1 MTNIVVDADASVKP
15 HAGLS
20 KFDQFIICKF
30 VPSAKKAGKIEK
42 LPCDKYGYSVN
53 DQNGNAISAHDPVHW
68 MSYDEAQRLSKAFGK
83 GYGVGFVITENDPFY
98 CLDIDGA
105 LQPDNT
111 WSPLA
116 TELCQTFPDALIE
129 LSHSRKGLHIWFKAQ
144 KFEHGSK
151 NIPLNIELYSHK
163 RFIALGQVLQGSP
176 DAKDYSDEVNRIIAK
191 YFPKTE
197 ETVAAEWTTTHCEGS
212 NPIQDDEKLI
222 AKAHEIY
229 GKAEKAFTGD
239 STFGRLWSGDLT
251 DYDGDASSA
260 DAAMAQYLSFMT
272 GNNCERIERLMR
284 KSALV
289 RDKWDNHK
297 SYMQRTI
304 LKAVARQSKWYSVGA
319 TCQMALPVPDV
330 QPFESLRVA
339 KGTCPHNDHVL
350 DADIL
355 RTTVF
360 NNRLVDF
367 GGAAYW
373 WNGQKWEFAEE
384 SLMRRYTGESMVCA
398 LGQDGPKVTQSRI
411 NGTLAVMR
419 DRLDRMGTINPV
431 SRLVFFRN
439 GALDVDT
446 GELMPHN
453 PENRN
458 SNVLSCDYNPSAN
471 CKVWQA
477 WLAEIFESD
486 LQRVEL
492 LQEII
497 GWTLITDN
505 LGIQK
510 APIFIGAQRAGKG
523 TILNVVST
531 LLNDAAGAF
540 QLPNL
545 DNDKVLAG
553 MTQRNVVIDFD
564 TASPDKKNS
573 RQIVGL
579 FKAITANEPVSV
591 KLLYTQVPFQGALNC
606 KLLLASNSVPTLWD
620 DSTATA
626 NRWLPLVFDRS
637 FLGSE
642 DVTLSKRLVEELPGI
657 AQWAL
662 EGLRRLMSN
671 GRFTMPESSLY
682 EMDYMVESG
691 SPVTRF
697 MDEECVFD
705 KAARVSDNALWGRYQ
720 QWCIANQME
729 QMKRK
734 NFLSAFKD
742 ASVAQGVR
750 SAKSVRIG
758 DSDYRGFYGVDV
770 KPVVFEHNITPI
782 AAAR

>member
-1 MTNIVVDADASVKP
+1 MTDMIAVSDAPVN

-20 KFDQFIICKF
+20 KFDQFIICKIAPGDKPGRTEKMPCN
-30 VPSAKKAGKIEK
+30 VAGKVVSLHVAEHMSIEQARATAA
-42 LPCDKYGYSVN
+42 LLGENYRP
-53 DQNGNAISAHDPVHW
+53 A
-68 MSYDEAQRLSKAFGK
+68 
-83 GYGVGFVITENDPFY
+83 VILTGDGRF
-98 CLDIDGA
+98 CIDIDGC
-105 LQPDNT
+105 LIDGQ
-111 WSPLA
+111 WSALA
-116 TELCQTFPDALIE
+116 TELCRTFAGCYVE
-129 LSHSRKGLHIWFKAQ
+129 VSNSGKGLHIFGYSPSIP
-144 KFEHGSK
+144 EHGCK
-151 NIPLNIELYSHK
+151 NADLHIECYTDN
-163 RFIALGQVLQGSP
+163 RFICLGSMGQGDMLYDASGALNATVARYFPATEQVTGAEWRDTHAEGSSPIADDDRLIEKALNSKQGASAVFGGKATFRDLWERNTEVLSDAYP
-176 DAKDYSDEVNRIIAK
+176 DA
-191 YFPKTE
+191 
-197 ETVAAEWTTTHCEGS
+197 
-212 NPIQDDEKLI
+212 
-222 AKAHEIY
+222 
-229 GKAEKAFTGD
+229 
-239 STFGRLWSGDLT
+239 GR
-251 DYDGDASSA
+251 YDASSA
-260 DAAMAQYLSFMT
+260 DYALASHLAFWT
-272 GNNCERIERLMR
+272 AGNHSRIQRLMER
-284 KSALV
+284 SGLV
-289 RDKWDNHK
+289 RDKWTQHK
-297 SYMQRTI
+297 TYLQRTI
-304 LKAVARQSKWYSVGA
+304 TRAVARQTKWYSVGA
-319 TCQMALPVPDV
+319 TCQTALPVPDV
-330 QPFESLRVA
+330 QPFEALQVA

-373 WNGQKWEFAEE
+373 WNGQKWEFAED
-384 SLMRRYTGESMVCA
+384 SLMRRYVGESMVRA
-398 LGQDGPKVTQSRI
+398 LGQDGPKATQSRI

-446 GELMPHN
+446 GELMPHS

-458 SNVLSCDYNPSAN
+458 SNVLSCDYAPAAS
-471 CKVWQA
+471 CKVWRA

-510 APIFIGAQRAGKG
+510 APIFIGALRAGKG
-523 TILNVVST
+523 TILKVVSK

-553 MTQRNVVIDFD
+553 MTQRNVVIDYD
-564 TASPDKKNS
+564 CVSPDKKNA

-606 KLLLASNSVPTLWD
+606 KLLLASNSVPTMWD

-637 FLGSE
+637 FLNRE
-642 DVTLSKRLVEELPGI
+642 DLTLSKRLVEELPGI
-657 AQWAL
+657 ALWAL

-671 GRFTMPESSLY
+671 GRFTMPESSRY

-697 MDEECVFD
+697 MDEECVFEQT
-705 KAARVSDNALWGRYQ
+705 ARVADNALWGRYQ

-734 NFLSAFKD
+734 NFLQAFKD
-742 ASVAQGVR
+742 ASVAKGVR

-758 DSDYRGFYGVDV
+758 DNDYRGFYGVDV

-782 AAAR
+782 AAVR

>member
-1 MTNIVVDADASVKP
+1 MTDMIAVSDAPVNDHP
-15 HAGLS
+15 GLS
-20 KFDQFIICKF
+20 KFNQFIICKIEPRGERTEKKPCNRHG
-30 VPSAKKAGKIEK
+30 VVTSIHTADRMSHDDAKRLASKLGSNYRAGVI
-42 LPCDKYGYSVN
+42 L
-53 DQNGNAISAHDPVHW
+53 NGDGRFCV
-68 MSYDEAQRLSKAFGK
+68 
-83 GYGVGFVITENDPFY
+83 
-98 CLDIDGA
+98 DIDGA
-105 LQPDNT
+105 LQDDNT

-116 TELCQTFPDALIE
+116 LELCAAFAGCFIE
-129 LSHSRKGLHIWFKAQ
+129 VSNSGRGLHIFGYSPTIP
-144 KFEHGSK
+144 EHACK
-151 NIPLNIELYSHK
+151 NVPLHIELYTSD
-163 RFIALGQVLQGSP
+163 RFICLGSMGQGDMMFNASVP
-176 DAKDYSDEVNRIIAK
+176 LNAVVSR
-191 YFPKTE
+191 YFAAQEKT
-197 ETVAAEWTTTHCEGS
+197 TSAEWTTTHCEGS
-212 NPIQDDEKLI
+212 NPIEDDAKLI
-222 AKAHEIY
+222 EKAHEIY

-239 STFGRLWSGDLT
+239 SVFARLWRGDT
-251 DYDGDASSA
+251 SDYDNNASSA
-260 DAAMAQYLSFMT
+260 DGALAQYLSFMA

-289 RDKWDNHK
+289 RDKWKRDD
-297 SYMQRTI
+297 YMKRTI
-304 LKAVARQSKWYSVGA
+304 LGAVSRQSTWYSVGA
-319 TCQMALPVPDV
+319 TCQTALPVPDV
-330 QPFESLRVA
+330 QPFDSLQVA

-384 SLMRRYTGESMVCA
+384 SLMRRYVGESMVRA

-458 SNVLSCDYNPSAN
+458 SNVLSCDYSPSAS

-486 LQRVEL
+486 LQRVQL

-523 TILNVVST
+523 TILHVVST

-553 MTQRNVVIDFD
+553 MTQRNVIIDFD
-564 TASPDKKNS
+564 CASPDKKNS

-626 NRWLPLVFDRS
+626 NRWMPLVFDRS

-671 GRFTMPESSLY
+671 GRFTMPESSRY

-697 MDEECVFD
+697 MEEECVFD
-705 KAARVSDNALWGRYQ
+705 KAARVADNALWGRYQ

-742 ASVAQGVR
+742 ASVSQGVR

-758 DSDYRGFYGVDV
+758 EGDYRGFYGVDV

-782 AAAR
+782 AAVR

>member
-1 MTNIVVDADASVKP
+1 MTTMLVESDDRVN

-20 KFDQFIICKF
+20 HFDQFIVCKF
-30 VPSAKKAGKIEK
+30 VTSDKPGKTEK
-42 LPCDKYGYSVN
+42 FPCDRYGIVTSLHKA
-53 DQNGNAISAHDPVHW
+53 D
-68 MSYDEAQRLSKAFGK
+68 RLSYAEANQISRSMGSNFGI
-83 GYGVGFVITENDPFY
+83 GFVITESDPFY

-105 LQPDNT
+105 LVDNNWT
-111 WSPLA
+111 PLA
-116 TELCQTFPDALIE
+116 TELMQSFPEALIE
-129 LSHSRKGLHIWFKAQ
+129 LSNSGKGLHIWFKGQ
-144 KFEHGSK
+144 KFEHSCK
-151 NIPLNIELYSHK
+151 NIPLNIELYSRD
-163 RFIALGQVLQGSP
+163 RFIALGRVLQGSADIDLSRYLNP
-176 DAKDYSDEVNRIIAK
+176 IISR
-191 YFPKTE
+191 YFPVKE
-197 ETVAAEWTTTHCEGS
+197 AVNGVEWRDTHAEGS
-212 NPIQDDEKLI
+212 NPIADDDKLI
-222 AKAHEIY
+222 
-229 GKAEKAFTGD
+229 
-239 STFGRLWSGDLT
+239 
-251 DYDGDASSA
+251 
-260 DAAMAQYLSFMT
+260 DAALRSSGGAGAVFGGKLSFRDLWEGNIDEDADRSSVDQSLANHLAFWT
-272 GNNCERIERLMR
+272 GGNHTRIQRLMER
-284 KSALV
+284 SGLV
-289 RDKWDNHK
+289 RDKWTSHR
-297 SYMQRTI
+297 SYLQRTI
-304 LKAVARQSKWYSVGA
+304 TGAVAQCGNFYTGKPDVKL
-319 TCQMALPVPDV
+319 QMALPVPDV
-330 QPFESLRVA
+330 QPFEALQVA

-355 RTTVF
+355 RTSVF
-360 NNRLVDF
+360 HNRLVDF
-367 GGAAYW
+367 SGAAYW
-373 WNGQKWEFAEE
+373 WNGQKWEFAED
-384 SLMRRYTGESMVCA
+384 SLMRRYVGESMVRA
-398 LGQDGPKVTQSRI
+398 MGQDGPKVTQSRI

-419 DRLDRMGTINPV
+419 DRLDRMGAINPV

-446 GELMPHN
+446 GELMPHS
-453 PENRN
+453 PDNRN
-458 SNVLSCDYNPSAN
+458 SNVLSCDYSPSAS

-477 WLAEIFESD
+477 WLAEIFASD
-486 LQRVEL
+486 LERVQL

-497 GWTLITDN
+497 GWSLITDN

-523 TILNVVST
+523 TILHVVST

-553 MTQRNVVIDFD
+553 MTQRNVVIDYD

-606 KLLLASNSVPTLWD
+606 KLLLASNSVPTMWD

-637 FLGSE
+637 FLGAE
-642 DVTLSKRLVEELPGI
+642 DTTLSKRLVEELPGI

-697 MDEECVFD
+697 MEEECVFEQT
-705 KAARVSDNALWGRYQ
+705 ARVADNALWSRYQ
-720 QWCIANQME
+720 QWCIANGME

-734 NFLSAFKD
+734 NFLQAFKD
-742 ASVAQGVR
+742 ASVSQGVR

-758 DSDYRGFYGVDV
+758 EGIYRGFHGVNV
-770 KPVVFEHNITPI
+770 KPVVFEQNVTPL
-782 AAAR
+782 AAIR

>member
-1 MTNIVVDADASVKP
+1 MTDILVNADGRVKP

-30 VPSAKKAGKIEK
+30 APGDKPGKTEK

-144 KFEHGSK
+144 KFEHGCK

-163 RFIALGQVLQGSP
+163 RFIALGQVLQGSA
-176 DAKDYSDEVNRIIAK
+176 DVNMTAELNNIISRH
-191 YFPKTE
+191 FPVKE
-197 ETVAAEWTTTHCEGS
+197 AVNDTVWRDTHAESS
-212 NPIQDDEKLI
+212 NPIADDDRLI
-222 AKAHEIY
+222 EAALRSSGSVASIFG
-229 GKAEKAFTGD
+229 GK
-239 STFGRLWSGDLT
+239 
-251 DYDGDASSA
+251 
-260 DAAMAQYLSFMT
+260 LSFRELWEGDVPEDSDRSSLDQSLANRLAWWT
-272 GNNCERIERLMR
+272 GGNHARIQRLMKR
-284 KSALV
+284 SGLV
-289 RDKWDNHK
+289 RDKWTSHR
-297 SYMQRTI
+297 SYLRRTI
-304 LKAVARQSKWYSVGA
+304 TNAVAQCESYYTGKPDA
-319 TCQMALPVPDV
+319 NLPMALPVPDV
-330 QPFESLRVA
+330 QPFDSLQVA
-339 KGTCPHNDHVL
+339 KGVCIENDHVL

-360 NNRLVDF
+360 DNRLVDF

-373 WNGQKWEFAEE
+373 WNGQKWELAEE
-384 SLMRRYTGESMVCA
+384 SLMRRYVGESMVRA
-398 LGQDGPKVTQSRI
+398 IGQEHHKIAKATQSRI

-419 DRLDRMGTINPV
+419 DRLDRMGAINPV

-458 SNVLSCDYNPSAN
+458 SNVLSCDYSPAAT
-471 CKVWQA
+471 CKAWQS
-477 WLAEIFESD
+477 WLADIFASD
-486 LQRVEL
+486 LERVQL

-497 GWTLITDN
+497 GWSLITDN

-553 MTQRNVVIDFD
+553 MTQRNVVIDYD

-606 KLLLASNSVPTLWD
+606 KLLLASNTVPTMWD

-637 FLGSE
+637 FLGAE
-642 DVTLSKRLVEELPGI
+642 DTTLSKRLVEELPGI
-657 AQWAL
+657 ALWAL

-671 GRFTMPESSLY
+671 GRFTMPESSRY

-697 MDEECVFD
+697 MDEECVFEQTE
-705 KAARVSDNALWGRYQ
+705 RVADNTLWSRYQ
-720 QWCIANQME
+720 QWCIANGME

-734 NFLSAFKD
+734 NFLQAFKGSD
-742 ASVAQGVR
+742 AQWNENSR
-750 SAKSVRIG
+750 
-758 DSDYRGFYGVDV
+758 
-770 KPVVFEHNITPI
+770 
-782 AAAR
+782 

>member
-1 MTNIVVDADASVKP
+1 MTDMIAVSDAPVN

-20 KFDQFIICKF
+20 KFDQFIVCKF
-30 VPSAKKAGKIEK
+30 APGDKPGKTVK
-42 LPCDKYGYSVN
+42 FPCNRYGIVTSP
-53 DQNGNAISAHDPVHW
+53 H
-68 MSYDEAQRLSKAFGK
+68 EADRLSYTEAKRLARDK
-83 GYGVGFVITENDPFY
+83 GDNYGVGFVITEDDPFY

-129 LSHSRKGLHIWFKAQ
+129 LSNSRKGLHIWFKAQ
-144 KFEHGSK
+144 KFEHGNK
-151 NIPLNIELYSHK
+151 NVPLNIELYSRD
-163 RFIALGQVLQGSP
+163 RFIALGQVLQGSA
-176 DAKDYSDEVNRIIAK
+176 DVEHSEAVNRIIAK
-191 YFPKTE
+191 YFPVKE
-197 ETVAAEWTTTHCEGS
+197 AVNSAEWRDTHAEGS
-212 NPIQDDEKLI
+212 SPIADDDRLI
-222 AKAHEIY
+222 EAALRSSGGAGAIFGSKA
-229 GKAEKAFTGD
+229 
-239 STFGRLWSGDLT
+239 TFRDLWERNVEVLSDEYP
-251 DYDGDASSA
+251 DADREYNASSA
-260 DAAMAQYLSFMT
+260 DYALASHLAFWT
-272 GNNCERIERLMR
+272 GGNHSRVQRLMER
-284 KSALV
+284 SGLV
-289 RDKWDNHK
+289 RDKWTQHK
-297 SYMQRTI
+297 TYMQRTI
-304 LKAVARQSKWYSVGA
+304 TRAVSRCGNFYTGKPEPKLQ
-319 TCQMALPVPDV
+319 TALPVPDV
-330 QPFESLRVA
+330 QPFDSLQVA

-384 SLMRRYTGESMVCA
+384 SLMRRYVGESMVRA

-458 SNVLSCDYNPSAN
+458 SNVLNCDYSPSAS

-523 TILNVVST
+523 TILHVVST

-553 MTQRNVVIDFD
+553 MTQRNVVIDYD
-564 TASPDKKNS
+564 TASPDKKNA

-591 KLLYTQVPFQGALNC
+591 KLLYTQVPIQGALNC

-626 NRWLPLVFDRS
+626 NRWMPLVFDRS
-637 FLGSE
+637 FLGAE
-642 DVTLSKRLVEELPGI
+642 DTTLSKRLVEELPGI

-742 ASVAQGVR
+742 ASVAKGVR

-758 DSDYRGFYGVDV
+758 DNDYRGFYGVDV
-770 KPVVFEHNITPI
+770 KQVVFEHNITPI
-782 AAAR
+782 AAVR

>member
-1 MTNIVVDADASVKP
+1 MTDMIAVSDAPVN

-30 VPSAKKAGKIEK
+30 APGDKPGKTKK
-42 LPCDKYGYSVN
+42 LPCDRQGEVTSLH
-53 DQNGNAISAHDPVHW
+53 NAD
-68 MSYDEAQRLSKAFGK
+68 RLSYTEAKRLARDK
-83 GYGVGFVITENDPFY
+83 GDNYGVGFVITEDDPFY

-105 LQPDNT
+105 LVNNQWT
-111 WSPLA
+111 PLA
-116 TELCQTFPDALIE
+116 AELMQSFPDALIE
-129 LSHSRKGLHIWFKAQ
+129 LSNSRKGVHIWFKAQ
-144 KFEHGSK
+144 KFEHSCK
-151 NIPLNIELYSHK
+151 NIPLNVELYSRD
-163 RFIALGQVLQGSP
+163 RFIALGQVLQGSA
-176 DAKDYSDEVNRIIAK
+176 DVEHSEAVNRIIAK
-191 YFPKTE
+191 YFPVKE
-197 ETVAAEWTTTHCEGS
+197 AVNGAEWTTTHCEGS

-239 STFGRLWSGDLT
+239 SAFARLWRGDT
-251 DYDGDASSA
+251 SDYDNDASSA
-260 DAAMAQYLSFMT
+260 DAGLAQYLSFMA

-289 RDKWDNHK
+289 RDKWKRDD
-297 SYMQRTI
+297 YMKRTI
-304 LKAVARQSKWYSVGA
+304 LGAVSRQSTWYSVGA
-319 TCQMALPVPDV
+319 TCQTALPVPDV
-330 QPFESLRVA
+330 QPFDSLQVA

-350 DADIL
+350 DADVL

-384 SLMRRYTGESMVCA
+384 SLMRRYVGESMVRA

-523 TILNVVST
+523 TILKVVSK

-553 MTQRNVVIDFD
+553 MTQRNVVIDYD
-564 TASPDKKNS
+564 CASPDKKNA

-606 KLLLASNSVPTLWD
+606 KLLLASNSVPTMWD

-637 FLGSE
+637 FLNHE
-642 DVTLSKRLVEELPGI
+642 DLTLSKRLAEELPGI
-657 AQWAL
+657 AVWAL

-671 GRFTMPESSLY
+671 GRFTMPESSRA

-697 MDEECVFD
+697 IDEECVFEQT
-705 KAARVSDNALWGRYQ
+705 ARVADNALWGRYQ

-742 ASVAQGVR
+742 ASVAKGVR

-758 DSDYRGFYGVDV
+758 DNDYRGFYGVDV

-782 AAAR
+782 AAVR

>member
-1 MTNIVVDADASVKP
+1 MTNMIAASDAPVN
-15 HAGLS
+15 HEGLS
-20 KFDQFIICKF
+20 HFDQFIVCKF
-30 VPSAKKAGKIEK
+30 VTSDKPGKTDK
-42 LPCDKYGYSVN
+42 FPCDRYGIVTSLHKA
-53 DQNGNAISAHDPVHW
+53 D
-68 MSYDEAQRLSKAFGK
+68 RLSYADATSISREMGPSF
-83 GYGVGFVITENDPFY
+83 GVGFVITENDPFY

-105 LQPDNT
+105 LQPDNSWT
-111 WSPLA
+111 PLA
-116 TELCQTFPDALIE
+116 IELMKAFPNALIE
-129 LSHSRKGLHIWFKAQ
+129 LSNSGKGLHIWFKA
-144 KFEHGSK
+144 KHFEHSCK
-151 NIPLNIELYSHK
+151 NIPLNIELYSRD
-163 RFIALGQVLQGSP
+163 RFIALGSVLQGSADIDLSSYLNP
-176 DAKDYSDEVNRIIAK
+176 IISR
-191 YFPKTE
+191 YFPVKEAVNGVEWRDTH
-197 ETVAAEWTTTHCEGS
+197 AEGA
-212 NPIQDDEKLI
+212 NPIADDDKLI
-222 AKAHEIY
+222 EAALRASGGAGAVFG
-229 GKAEKAFTGD
+229 GKLSFRD
-239 STFGRLWSGDLT
+239 LWEGNIDEDADRSSV
-251 DYDGDASSA
+251 DASLCSHLA
-260 DAAMAQYLSFMT
+260 FWT
-272 GNNCERIERLMR
+272 GGNHTRIQRLMER
-284 KSALV
+284 SGLV
-289 RDKWDNHK
+289 RDKWTQHR
-297 SYMQRTI
+297 SYLQRTI
-304 LKAVARQSKWYSVGA
+304 TGAVAQCGNFYTGKPDVKL
-319 TCQMALPVPDV
+319 QMALPVPNV
-330 QPFESLRVA
+330 QPFEALQVA

-355 RTTVF
+355 RTSVF

-367 GGAAYW
+367 AGAAHW
-373 WNGQKWEFAEE
+373 WNGQKWEFAED
-384 SLMRRYTGESMVCA
+384 SLMRRYVGESMVRA

-419 DRLDRMGTINPV
+419 DRLDRMGAINPV

-446 GELMPHN
+446 GELMPHD

-458 SNVLSCDYNPSAN
+458 SNVLSCDYSPSSS

-486 LQRVEL
+486 LERVQL

-497 GWTLITDN
+497 GWSLITDN

-523 TILNVVST
+523 TILHVVST

-553 MTQRNVVIDFD
+553 MTQRNVVIDYD

-606 KLLLASNSVPTLWD
+606 KLLLASNSVPTMWD

-637 FLGSE
+637 FLGAE
-642 DVTLSKRLVEELPGI
+642 DTTLSKRLVEELPGI

-671 GRFTMPESSLY
+671 GRFTMPESSRY

-697 MDEECVFD
+697 MEEECVFE
-705 KAARVSDNALWGRYQ
+705 KTARVADNVLWSRYQ
-720 QWCIANQME
+720 HWCIANGME

-734 NFLSAFKD
+734 NFLQAFKD

-750 SAKSVRIG
+750 SAKSVRIEG
-758 DSDYRGFYGVDV
+758 NDYRGFYGATV
-770 KPVVFEHNITPI
+770 KPIVFEQNVTPLSAI
-782 AAAR
+782 R

>member
-1 MTNIVVDADASVKP
+1 MTDNLAVSDDRVNKTGCSKNNQHIFIV
-15 HAGLS
+15 
-20 KFDQFIICKF
+20 C
-30 VPSAKKAGKIEK
+30 KIEPRGERTEK
-42 LPCDKYGYSVN
+42 MPCNRHGVVTSIHTADRMSHDDAKRLASELGGQYRAGVIL
-53 DQNGNAISAHDPVHW
+53 NGDGRFCID
-68 MSYDEAQRLSKAFGK
+68 
-83 GYGVGFVITENDPFY
+83 
-98 CLDIDGA
+98 LDNA
-105 LQPDNT
+105 LQQDNT

-116 TELCQTFPDALIE
+116 TELCTQFAGCFIE
-129 LSHSRKGLHIWFKAQ
+129 VSNSGRGLHIFGYSNSIPA
-144 KFEHGSK
+144 HSSK
-151 NIPLNIELYSHK
+151 NVPLHIELYSTD
-163 RFIALGQVLQGSP
+163 RFICLGSMEQGDMFF
-176 DAKDYSDEVNRIIAK
+176 DASAPLNAVVSR
-191 YFPKTE
+191 YFPANE
-197 ETVAAEWTTTHCEGS
+197 LVAVAEWTTTHCEGS

-239 STFGRLWSGDLT
+239 STFARLWSGDLT

-260 DAAMAQYLSFMT
+260 DAAMAQYLTFMT

-289 RDKWDNHK
+289 REKWDNHK

-304 LKAVARQSKWYSVGA
+304 LGAVSRQSKWYSVGA

-330 QPFESLRVA
+330 QPFEALQVA

-355 RTTVF
+355 RTSVF
-360 NNRLVDF
+360 HNRLVDF
-367 GGAAYW
+367 SGAAYW
-373 WNGQKWEFAEE
+373 WNGQKWEFAED
-384 SLMRRYTGESMVCA
+384 SLMRRYVGESMVRA
-398 LGQDGPKVTQSRI
+398 MGQDGPKVTQSRI

-419 DRLDRMGTINPV
+419 DRLDRMGAINPV

-446 GELMPHN
+446 GELIAHN

-458 SNVLSCDYNPSAN
+458 SNVLSCDYSPSAS

-477 WLAEIFESD
+477 WLAEIFASD
-486 LQRVEL
+486 LERVQL

-497 GWTLITDN
+497 GWSLITDN

-523 TILNVVST
+523 TILHVVST

-553 MTQRNVVIDFD
+553 MTQRNVVIDYD

-606 KLLLASNSVPTLWD
+606 KLLLASNSVPTMWD

-637 FLGSE
+637 FLGDE
-642 DVTLSKRLVEELPGI
+642 DTTLSKRLVEELPGI

-671 GRFTMPESSLY
+671 GRFTMPKTSLN

-697 MDEECVFD
+697 MEEECVFEQT
-705 KAARVSDNALWGRYQ
+705 ARVADNALWSRYQ
-720 QWCIANQME
+720 QWCIANGME

-734 NFLSAFKD
+734 NFLQAFKD
-742 ASVAQGVR
+742 ASVSQGVR

-758 DSDYRGFYGVDV
+758 EGIYRGFHGVNV
-770 KPVVFEHNITPI
+770 KPVVFEQNVTPL
-782 AAAR
+782 AAIR

>member
-1 MTNIVVDADASVKP
+1 MTDILVNADGRVKP

-20 KFDQFIICKF
+20 KFDQFIICKIAPGDKPGRTEKMPCN
-30 VPSAKKAGKIEK
+30 VAGKVVSLHVAERMSIEQARATAA
-42 LPCDKYGYSVN
+42 LLGENYRP
-53 DQNGNAISAHDPVHW
+53 A
-68 MSYDEAQRLSKAFGK
+68 
-83 GYGVGFVITENDPFY
+83 VILTGDGRF
-98 CLDIDGA
+98 CIDIDGC
-105 LQPDNT
+105 LIDGQ
-111 WSPLA
+111 WSALA
-116 TELCQTFPDALIE
+116 TELCRTFAGCYVE
-129 LSHSRKGLHIWFKAQ
+129 VSNSGKGLHIFGYSPSIP
-144 KFEHGSK
+144 EHGCK
-151 NIPLNIELYSHK
+151 NADLHIECYTDN
-163 RFIALGQVLQGSP
+163 RFICLGSMGQGDMLYDASGALNATV
-176 DAKDYSDEVNRIIAK
+176 AR
-191 YFPKTE
+191 YFPATE
-197 ETVAAEWTTTHCEGS
+197 QVTGAEWRDTHVESS
-212 NPIQDDEKLI
+212 NPIQDDDALIEKALNSKGV
-222 AKAHEIY
+222 AAAFG
-229 GKAEKAFTGD
+229 GKA
-239 STFGRLWSGDLT
+239 TFEDLWTRNVEVLADAYP
-251 DYDGDASSA
+251 DPDREYDGSRA
-260 DAAMAQYLSFMT
+260 DAALAQMLAFWCG
-272 GNNCERIERLMR
+272 GNHTRIKRLMER
-284 KSALV
+284 SGLV
-289 RDKWDNHK
+289 RDKWTRHR

-304 LKAVARQSKWYSVGA
+304 TGACSRQTTYYSVGA
-319 TCQMALPVPDV
+319 NLPMALPVPDV
-330 QPFESLRVA
+330 QPFDSLQVA
-339 KGTCPHNDHVL
+339 KGVCPHNDHVL

-360 NNRLVDF
+360 DNRLVDF

-373 WNGQKWEFAEE
+373 WNGQKWEFAADN
-384 SLMRRYTGESMVCA
+384 LLRRYVGESMVRPI
-398 LGQDGPKVTQSRI
+398 GMDGAKVTQSRI

-419 DRLDRMGTINPV
+419 DRLDLKGEINPV

-453 PENRN
+453 PDNRN
-458 SNVLSCDYNPSAN
+458 SNVLSCDYSPAAT
-471 CKVWQA
+471 CKAWQS
-477 WLAEIFESD
+477 WLADIFASD
-486 LQRVEL
+486 LQRVDL
-492 LQEII
+492 LQEIV

-553 MTQRNVVIDFD
+553 MTQRNVVIDYD

-606 KLLLASNSVPTLWD
+606 KLLLASNTVPTMWD

-637 FLGSE
+637 FLGAE
-642 DVTLSKRLVEELPGI
+642 DTTLSKRLVEELPGI
-657 AQWAL
+657 ALWAL

-671 GRFTMPESSLY
+671 GRFTMPESSRY

-697 MDEECVFD
+697 MDEECVFEQT
-705 KAARVSDNALWGRYQ
+705 ARVADNTLWSRYQ
-720 QWCIANQME
+720 QWCIANGME

-734 NFLSAFKD
+734 NFLQAFKD
-742 ASVAQGVR
+742 ASVSQGVR

-758 DSDYRGFYGVDV
+758 EGIYRGFHGVNV
-770 KPVVFEHNITPI
+770 KPVVFEQNVTPL
-782 AAAR
+782 AAVR

>member
-1 MTNIVVDADASVKP
+1 MTNMIAMSDAPVN

-20 KFDQFIICKF
+20 KFNQFIICKF
-30 VPSAKKAGKIEK
+30 VNSAKKPGKTEKFPCNAAGDVVSLHKA
-42 LPCDKYGYSVN
+42 D
-53 DQNGNAISAHDPVHW
+53 
-68 MSYDEAQRLSKAFGK
+68 RLSYAEANQISRSMGNSF
-83 GYGVGFVITENDPFY
+83 GVGFVITEDDPFY

-105 LQPDNT
+105 LQGDT

-116 TELCQTFPDALIE
+116 VELMQSFPNALIE
-129 LSHSRKGLHIWFKAQ
+129 LSNSRKGLHIWFKAR
-144 KFEHGSK
+144 KFEHSCK
-151 NIPLNIELYSHK
+151 NVPLAIELYSRD
-163 RFIALGQVLQGSP
+163 RFIALGQVLQGSA
-176 DAKDYSDEVNRIIAK
+176 DVERSDEVNRIISQ
-191 YFPKTE
+191 YFPVKE
-197 ETVAAEWTTTHCEGS
+197 AVNGAEWRDTHAEGS
-212 NPIQDDEKLI
+212 SPITDDDRLI
-222 AKAHEIY
+222 EAALRSS
-229 GKAEKAFTGD
+229 GSAGAVFGD
-239 STFGRLWSGDLT
+239 K
-251 DYDGDASSA
+251 
-260 DAAMAQYLSFMT
+260 LSFRDLWEGNIPEGSDRSSIDQSLANRLAFWT
-272 GNNCERIERLMR
+272 GGNHVRIKRLMER
-284 KSALV
+284 SGLV
-289 RDKWDNHK
+289 RDKWTQHK
-297 SYMQRTI
+297 TYLQRTI
-304 LKAVARQSKWYSVGA
+304 TNAVAQCKSFYSVGA

-330 QPFESLRVA
+330 QPFDSLRVA
-339 KGTCPHNDHVL
+339 KGTCVHNDHVL

-360 NNRLVDF
+360 SNRLVDF

-384 SLMRRYTGESMVCA
+384 SLMRRYVGESMVRA

-446 GELMPHN
+446 GELMPHS

-458 SNVLSCDYNPSAN
+458 SNVLSCDYAPAAS
-471 CKVWQA
+471 CKVWRA
-477 WLAEIFESD
+477 WLAEIFQSD

-523 TILNVVST
+523 TILKVVSE

-553 MTQRNVVIDFD
+553 MTQRNVVIDYD
-564 TASPDKKNS
+564 TASPDKKNA

-606 KLLLASNSVPTLWD
+606 KLLLASNSVPTMWD

-626 NRWLPLVFDRS
+626 NRWMPLVFDRS

-642 DVTLSKRLVEELPGI
+642 DVTLSKRLLEELPGI

-671 GRFTMPESSLY
+671 GRFTVPESSQA

-697 MDEECVFD
+697 MDEECVFEQT
-705 KAARVSDNALWGRYQ
+705 ARVADNALWSRYQ
-720 QWCIANQME
+720 QWCIANGME

-758 DSDYRGFYGVDV
+758 DGVHRGFHGVTV
-770 KPVVFEHNITPI
+770 KPVVFEQNVTPL
-782 AAAR
+782 AAAVR

>member
-1 MTNIVVDADASVKP
+1 MTNMIAMSDAPVN

-20 KFDQFIICKF
+20 KFNQFIICKF
-30 VPSAKKAGKIEK
+30 VNSAKKPGKTEKFPCNAAGDVVSLHKA
-42 LPCDKYGYSVN
+42 D
-53 DQNGNAISAHDPVHW
+53 
-68 MSYDEAQRLSKAFGK
+68 RLSYAEANQISRSMGNSF
-83 GYGVGFVITENDPFY
+83 GVGFVITEDDPFY

-129 LSHSRKGLHIWFKAQ
+129 LSNSRKGLHIWFKAQ
-144 KFEHGSK
+144 KFEHSCK
-151 NIPLNIELYSHK
+151 NVPLAIELYSRD
-163 RFIALGQVLQGSP
+163 RFIALGQVLRGSA
-176 DAKDYSDEVNRIIAK
+176 DVERSNEVNRIISQ
-191 YFPKTE
+191 YFPVKE
-197 ETVAAEWTTTHCEGS
+197 AVNGAEWRDTHAEGS
-212 NPIQDDEKLI
+212 SPITDDDRLI
-222 AKAHEIY
+222 EAALRSS
-229 GKAEKAFTGD
+229 GSAGAVFGD
-239 STFGRLWSGDLT
+239 K
-251 DYDGDASSA
+251 
-260 DAAMAQYLSFMT
+260 LSFRDLWEGNIPEGSDRSSIDQSLANRLAFWT
-272 GNNCERIERLMR
+272 GGNHVRIKRLMER
-284 KSALV
+284 SGLV
-289 RDKWDNHK
+289 RDKWTQHK
-297 SYMQRTI
+297 TYLQRTI
-304 LKAVARQSKWYSVGA
+304 TNAVAQCKSFYSVGA

-360 NNRLVDF
+360 SNRLVDF

-523 TILNVVST
+523 TILHVVST

-606 KLLLASNSVPTLWD
+606 KLLLASNSVPTMWD

-626 NRWLPLVFDRS
+626 NRWMPLVFDRS
-637 FLGSE
+637 FLGAE
-642 DVTLSKRLVEELPGI
+642 DTTLSKRLVEELPGI

-742 ASVAQGVR
+742 ASVAKGVR

-758 DSDYRGFYGVDV
+758 DNDYRGFYGVDV

-782 AAAR
+782 AAVR

>member
-1 MTNIVVDADASVKP
+1 MTDILVNADGRVKP

-30 VPSAKKAGKIEK
+30 APGDKPGKTQK
-42 LPCDKYGYSVN
+42 FPCDRYGVVTSLHAADRLSYS
-53 DQNGNAISAHDPVHW
+53 DAKAISRS
-68 MSYDEAQRLSKAFGK
+68 MGNSF
-83 GYGVGFVITENDPFY
+83 GVGFVITGDDPFY

-105 LQPDNT
+105 LLPVEENGVVVRHE

-116 TELCQTFPDALIE
+116 VELMTAFPGALIE
-129 LSHSRKGLHIWFKAQ
+129 LSNSRKGLHIWFSAS
-144 KFEHGSK
+144 KFEHACK
-151 NIPLNIELYSHK
+151 NVPLNIELYSSD
-163 RFIALGQVLQGSP
+163 RFIALGEVLQGSA
-176 DAKDYSDEVNRIIAK
+176 DVNMTAELNNIISRH
-191 YFPKTE
+191 FPVKE
-197 ETVAAEWTTTHCEGS
+197 AVNDTVWRDTHAESS
-212 NPIQDDEKLI
+212 NPIADDDRLI
-222 AKAHEIY
+222 EAALRSSGSVASIFG
-229 GKAEKAFTGD
+229 GK
-239 STFGRLWSGDLT
+239 
-251 DYDGDASSA
+251 
-260 DAAMAQYLSFMT
+260 LSFRELWEGDVPEDSDRSSLDQSLANRLAWWT
-272 GNNCERIERLMR
+272 GGNHTRIQRLMER
-284 KSALV
+284 SGLV
-289 RDKWDNHK
+289 RDKWTSHR
-297 SYMQRTI
+297 SYLRRTI
-304 LKAVARQSKWYSVGA
+304 TNAVAQCESYYTGKPDA
-319 TCQMALPVPDV
+319 NLPMALPVPDV
-330 QPFESLRVA
+330 QPFDSLQVA
-339 KGTCPHNDHVL
+339 KGVCPHNDHVL

-360 NNRLVDF
+360 DNRLVDF

-373 WNGQKWEFAEE
+373 WNGQKWEFAADN
-384 SLMRRYTGESMVCA
+384 LLRRYVGESMVRPI
-398 LGQDGPKVTQSRI
+398 GMDGAKVTQSRI

-419 DRLDRMGTINPV
+419 DRLDLKGEINPV

-458 SNVLSCDYNPSAN
+458 SNVLSCDYSPAAT
-471 CKVWQA
+471 CKAWQS
-477 WLAEIFESD
+477 WLADIFASD
-486 LQRVEL
+486 LERVQL

-497 GWTLITDN
+497 GWSLITDN

-553 MTQRNVVIDFD
+553 MTQRNVVIDYD

-606 KLLLASNSVPTLWD
+606 KLLLASNTVPTMWD

-637 FLGSE
+637 FLGAE
-642 DVTLSKRLVEELPGI
+642 DTTLSKRLVEELPGI
-657 AQWAL
+657 ALWAL

-671 GRFTMPESSLY
+671 GRFTMPESSRY

-697 MDEECVFD
+697 MDEECVFEQTE
-705 KAARVSDNALWGRYQ
+705 RVADNTLWSRYQ
-720 QWCIANQME
+720 QWCIANGME

-734 NFLSAFKD
+734 NFLQAFKD

-758 DSDYRGFYGVDV
+758 DNDYRGFYGVNV
-770 KPVVFEHNITPI
+770 KPVVFEQNVTPL
-782 AAAR
+782 AAVR

>member
-1 MTNIVVDADASVKP
+1 MTNMIAMSDAPVNDYP
-15 HAGLS
+15 GLS
-20 KFDQFIICKF
+20 KFDQFIVCKF
-30 VPSAKKAGKIEK
+30 VPSAKKPGKTDK
-42 LPCDKYGYSVN
+42 LPC
-53 DQNGNAISAHDPVHW
+53 NAAGDVVSLHKAD
-68 MSYDEAQRLSKAFGK
+68 RLSYAEANQISRSMGNSF
-83 GYGVGFVITENDPFY
+83 GVGFVITDNDPFY

-105 LQPDNT
+105 LVDNSWT
-111 WSPLA
+111 PLA
-116 TELCQTFPDALIE
+116 AELMRSFPDALIE
-129 LSHSRKGLHIWFKAQ
+129 LSNSRKGLHIWFKAR
-144 KFEHGSK
+144 KFEHSCK
-151 NIPLNIELYSHK
+151 NVPLAIELYSRD
-163 RFIALGQVLQGSP
+163 RFIALGRVLNQGSA
-176 DAKDYSDEVNRIIAK
+176 DAEYDAVVNRIISQ
-191 YFPKTE
+191 YFPVKEALNVTE
-197 ETVAAEWTTTHCEGS
+197 WRDTHAEGS
-212 NPIQDDEKLI
+212 NPIADDDRLI
-222 AKAHEIY
+222 EAALRSS
-229 GKAEKAFTGD
+229 GSAGAVFGD
-239 STFGRLWSGDLT
+239 K
-251 DYDGDASSA
+251 
-260 DAAMAQYLSFMT
+260 LSFRDLWEGNIPEGSDRSSIDQSLANRLAFWT
-272 GNNCERIERLMR
+272 GGNHVRIKRLMER
-284 KSALV
+284 SGLV
-289 RDKWDNHK
+289 RDKWTQHK
-297 SYMQRTI
+297 TYLQRTI
-304 LKAVARQSKWYSVGA
+304 TNAVAQCKSFYSVGA

-360 NNRLVDF
+360 SNRLVDF

-606 KLLLASNSVPTLWD
+606 KLLLASNSVPTMWD

-626 NRWLPLVFDRS
+626 NRWMPLVFDRS

-642 DVTLSKRLVEELPGI
+642 DVTLSKRLAEELPGI
-657 AQWAL
+657 AVWAL

-671 GRFTMPESSLY
+671 GRFTMPESSRA

-705 KAARVSDNALWGRYQ
+705 KAARVADNALWGRYQ

-742 ASVAQGVR
+742 ASVAKGVR

-758 DSDYRGFYGVDV
+758 EGVCRGFHGVTV
-770 KPVVFEHNITPI
+770 KPVVFEQNVTPL
-782 AAAR
+782 AAIR

>member
-1 MTNIVVDADASVKP
+1 MTNMIATSDAPVK

-20 KFDQFIICKF
+20 LFNQFILCKF
-30 VPSAKKAGKIEK
+30 VPSDKPGKTEK
-42 LPCDKYGYSVN
+42 LPCDKYGIVTSL
-53 DQNGNAISAHDPVHW
+53 H
-68 MSYDEAQRLSKAFGK
+68 EADRLSYTDANQFAHEMGSDFGI
-83 GYGVGFVITENDPFY
+83 GFVITEDDPFY

-105 LQPDNT
+105 LQADNK

-116 TELCQTFPDALIE
+116 IELMTAFPDALIE
-129 LSHSRKGLHIWFKAQ
+129 LSHSRKGIHIWFRAQ
-144 KFEHGSK
+144 KFEHACK
-151 NIPLNIELYSHK
+151 NIPLNIELYSRD
-163 RFIALGQVLQGSP
+163 RFIALGQVLQGSA
-176 DAKDYSDEVNRIIAK
+176 DVERSEAVNRVIAK
-191 YFPKTE
+191 YFPVKE
-197 ETVAAEWTTTHCEGS
+197 ALNGAEWRDTHAEGS
-212 NPIQDDEKLI
+212 NPIADDNKLI
-222 AKAHEIY
+222 EAALRSSGGAGAVFG
-229 GKAEKAFTGD
+229 GKLSFRE
-239 STFGRLWSGDLT
+239 LWSGDIPEGS
-251 DYDGDASSA
+251 DRSSIDQSLA
-260 DAAMAQYLSFMT
+260 NHLAFWT
-272 GNNCERIERLMR
+272 GGNHTRIKRLMER
-284 KSALV
+284 SGLV
-289 RDKWDNHK
+289 RDKWMSHR
-297 SYMQRTI
+297 SYLQRTI
-304 LKAVARQSKWYSVGA
+304 LNAVAQCGSFYTGKPEPKLQ
-319 TCQMALPVPDV
+319 TALPVPDV
-330 QPFESLRVA
+330 QPFESLKVA

-360 NNRLVDF
+360 SNRLVDF

-373 WNGQKWEFAEE
+373 WNGQRWEFAEE

-477 WLAEIFESD
+477 WLAEIFQSD

-553 MTQRNVVIDFD
+553 MTQRNVVIDYD

>member
-1 MTNIVVDADASVKP
+1 MTNMIAMSDAPVN

-20 KFDQFIICKF
+20 KFNQFIICKF
-30 VPSAKKAGKIEK
+30 VNSAKKPGKTEKFPCNAAGDVVSLHKA
-42 LPCDKYGYSVN
+42 D
-53 DQNGNAISAHDPVHW
+53 
-68 MSYDEAQRLSKAFGK
+68 RLSYAEANQISRSMGNSF
-83 GYGVGFVITENDPFY
+83 GVGFVITEDDPFY

-105 LQPDNT
+105 LQGDT

-116 TELCQTFPDALIE
+116 VELMQSFPNALIE
-129 LSHSRKGLHIWFKAQ
+129 LSNSRKGLHIWFKAR
-144 KFEHGSK
+144 KFEHSCK
-151 NIPLNIELYSHK
+151 NVPLAIELYSRD
-163 RFIALGQVLQGSP
+163 RFIALGQVLQGSA
-176 DAKDYSDEVNRIIAK
+176 DVERSDEVNSIISQ
-191 YFPKTE
+191 YFPVKE
-197 ETVAAEWTTTHCEGS
+197 AVNGAEWRDTHAEGSSPITDDDRLIEAALRSSGSAGAVFGDKLSFRDLWEGNIPEGS
-212 NPIQDDEKLI
+212 NRSSIDQSL
-222 AKAHEIY
+222 ANRL
-229 GKAEKAFTGD
+229 AFWTG
-239 STFGRLWSGDLT
+239 
-251 DYDGDASSA
+251 
-260 DAAMAQYLSFMT
+260 
-272 GNNCERIERLMR
+272 GNHVRIKRLMER
-284 KSALV
+284 SGLV
-289 RDKWDNHK
+289 RDKWTQHK
-297 SYMQRTI
+297 TYLQRTI
-304 LKAVARQSKWYSVGA
+304 TNAVAQCKSFYSVGA

-360 NNRLVDF
+360 SNRLVDF

-384 SLMRRYTGESMVCA
+384 SLMRRYVGESMVRA

-458 SNVLSCDYNPSAN
+458 SNVLSCDYAPAAS
-471 CKVWQA
+471 CKVWRA
-477 WLAEIFESD
+477 WLAEIFRSD

-523 TILNVVST
+523 TILKVVSE

-553 MTQRNVVIDFD
+553 MTQRNVVIDYD
-564 TASPDKKNS
+564 CASPDKKNA

-626 NRWLPLVFDRS
+626 NRWMPLVFDRS

-671 GRFTMPESSLY
+671 GRFTMPESSRY

-697 MDEECVFD
+697 MEEECVFD
-705 KAARVSDNALWGRYQ
+705 KAARVADNALWGRYQ

-742 ASVAQGVR
+742 ASVSQGVR

-758 DSDYRGFYGVDV
+758 EGDYRGFYGVDV

-782 AAAR
+782 AAVR

>member
-1 MTNIVVDADASVKP
+1 MTNMIAMSDAPVN

-20 KFDQFIICKF
+20 KFNQFIICKF
-30 VPSAKKAGKIEK
+30 VNSAKKPGKTEKFPCNAAGDVVSLHKA
-42 LPCDKYGYSVN
+42 D
-53 DQNGNAISAHDPVHW
+53 
-68 MSYDEAQRLSKAFGK
+68 RLSYAEANQISRSMGNSF
-83 GYGVGFVITENDPFY
+83 GVGFVITEDDPFY

-105 LQPDNT
+105 LQGDT

-116 TELCQTFPDALIE
+116 VELMQSFPNALIE
-129 LSHSRKGLHIWFKAQ
+129 LSNSRKGLHIWFKAR
-144 KFEHGSK
+144 KFEHSCK
-151 NIPLNIELYSHK
+151 NVPLAIELYSRD
-163 RFIALGQVLQGSP
+163 RFIALGQVLQGSA
-176 DAKDYSDEVNRIIAK
+176 DVERSDEVNRIISQ
-191 YFPKTE
+191 YFPVKE
-197 ETVAAEWTTTHCEGS
+197 AVNGAEWRDTHAEGSSPITDDDRLIEAALRSSGSAGAVFGDKLSFRDLWEGNIPEGS
-212 NPIQDDEKLI
+212 NRSSIDQSL
-222 AKAHEIY
+222 ANRL
-229 GKAEKAFTGD
+229 AFWTG
-239 STFGRLWSGDLT
+239 
-251 DYDGDASSA
+251 
-260 DAAMAQYLSFMT
+260 
-272 GNNCERIERLMR
+272 GNHVRIKRLMER
-284 KSALV
+284 SGLV
-289 RDKWDNHK
+289 RDKWTQHK
-297 SYMQRTI
+297 TYLQRTI
-304 LKAVARQSKWYSVGA
+304 TNAVAQCKSFYSVGA

-360 NNRLVDF
+360 SNRLVDF

-384 SLMRRYTGESMVCA
+384 SLMRRYVGESMVRA

-458 SNVLSCDYNPSAN
+458 SNVLSCDYAPAAS
-471 CKVWQA
+471 CKVWRA
-477 WLAEIFESD
+477 WLAEIFRSD

-523 TILNVVST
+523 TILKVVSE

-553 MTQRNVVIDFD
+553 MTQRNVVIDYD
-564 TASPDKKNS
+564 CASPDKKNA

-626 NRWLPLVFDRS
+626 NRWMPLVFDRS

-671 GRFTMPESSLY
+671 GRFTMPESSRY

-697 MDEECVFD
+697 MEEECVFD
-705 KAARVSDNALWGRYQ
+705 KAARVADNALWGRYQ

-742 ASVAQGVR
+742 ASVSQGVR

-758 DSDYRGFYGVDV
+758 EGDYRGFYGVDV

-782 AAAR
+782 AAVR

>member
-1 MTNIVVDADASVKP
+1 MTDMIAVSDAPVN

-20 KFDQFIICKF
+20 HFDQFIVCKF
-30 VPSAKKAGKIEK
+30 VASDKPGKTDK
-42 LPCDKYGYSVN
+42 FPCDRYGIVTSLHKA
-53 DQNGNAISAHDPVHW
+53 D
-68 MSYDEAQRLSKAFGK
+68 RLSYAEANQISRSMGKSFGI
-83 GYGVGFVITENDPFY
+83 GFVITESDPFY

-105 LQPDNT
+105 ITDDNNWT
-111 WSPLA
+111 QLA
-116 TELCQTFPDALIE
+116 TELMKAFPSALIE
-129 LSHSRKGLHIWFKAQ
+129 LSNSRKGVHIWFKAQ
-144 KFEHGSK
+144 NFEHSCK
-151 NIPLNIELYSHK
+151 NIPLNIELYSRD
-163 RFIALGQVLQGSP
+163 RFIALGEVLQGSADVDLSTHLNP
-176 DAKDYSDEVNRIIAK
+176 IISR
-191 YFPKTE
+191 YFPVKEAVNGTE
-197 ETVAAEWTTTHCEGS
+197 WRDMHAEGS
-212 NPIQDDEKLI
+212 NPITDDDKLI
-222 AKAHEIY
+222 EAALRSSGGAGAVFG
-229 GKAEKAFTGD
+229 GKLSFRD
-239 STFGRLWSGDLT
+239 LWEGNIDEDADRSSV
-251 DYDGDASSA
+251 DASLASH
-260 DAAMAQYLSFMT
+260 LSFWT
-272 GNNCERIERLMR
+272 GGNHSRIKRLMER
-284 KSALV
+284 SGLV
-289 RDKWDNHK
+289 RDKWSSHR
-297 SYMQRTI
+297 SYLQRTI
-304 LKAVARQSKWYSVGA
+304 TGAVAQCGNFYTGKPDVKL
-319 TCQMALPVPDV
+319 QMALPVPDV
-330 QPFESLRVA
+330 QPFEALQVA

-355 RTTVF
+355 RTSVF

-367 GGAAYW
+367 SGAAYW
-373 WNGQKWEFAEE
+373 WNGQKWEFAED
-384 SLMRRYTGESMVCA
+384 SLMRRYVGESMVRA
-398 LGQDGPKVTQSRI
+398 MGQDGPKVTQSRI

-419 DRLDRMGTINPV
+419 DRLDRMGAVNPV

-446 GELMPHN
+446 GELMPHT

-458 SNVLSCDYNPSAN
+458 SNVLSCDYSPTAS

-486 LQRVEL
+486 LERMQL

-497 GWTLITDN
+497 GWSLITDN

-523 TILNVVST
+523 TILHVVST

-553 MTQRNVVIDFD
+553 MTQRNVVIDYD

-606 KLLLASNSVPTLWD
+606 KLLLASNSVPTMWD

-637 FLGSE
+637 FLGAE
-642 DVTLSKRLVEELPGI
+642 DTTLSKRLVEELPGI

-697 MDEECVFD
+697 MDEECVFEQT
-705 KAARVSDNALWGRYQ
+705 ARVADNALWHRYV
-720 QWCIANQME
+720 QWCIANGME

-734 NFLSAFKD
+734 NFLQAFKD
-742 ASVAQGVR
+742 ASVAKGVR

-758 DSDYRGFYGVDV
+758 DSDHRGFYGVTV
-770 KPVVFEHNITPI
+770 KPVVFEQNVTPI
-782 AAAR
+782 AASR

>member
-1 MTNIVVDADASVKP
+1 MATMLVESDDRVNKTQGSKNNQLIFIV
-15 HAGLS
+15 
-20 KFDQFIICKF
+20 C
-30 VPSAKKAGKIEK
+30 KIEPRGERTEK
-42 LPCDKYGYSVN
+42 MPCNRHGVVTSIHTADRMSHDDAKRLASELGSQYRAGVIL
-53 DQNGNAISAHDPVHW
+53 NGDGRFCID
-68 MSYDEAQRLSKAFGK
+68 
-83 GYGVGFVITENDPFY
+83 
-98 CLDIDGA
+98 LDNA

-116 TELCQTFPDALIE
+116 TELCTQFAGCFVE
-129 LSHSRKGLHIWFKAQ
+129 VSNSGRGLHIFGYSNSIPA
-144 KFEHGSK
+144 HSSK
-151 NIPLNIELYSHK
+151 NIPLHIELYSTD
-163 RFIALGQVLQGSP
+163 RFICLGSMEQGDMFF
-176 DAKDYSDEVNRIIAK
+176 DASAPLNAAVSR
-191 YFPKTE
+191 YFPVKE
-197 ETVAAEWTTTHCEGS
+197 AVNGVEWRDTHAEGS
-212 NPIQDDEKLI
+212 NPIADDDKLI
-222 AKAHEIY
+222 AKACASIS
-229 GKAEKAFTGD
+229 AADAFND
-239 STFGRLWSGDLT
+239 KLSFRDLWEGNIPEDADRSSV
-251 DYDGDASSA
+251 DASLA
-260 DAAMAQYLSFMT
+260 YRLSFWT
-272 GNNCERIERLMR
+272 GGNHTRIQRLMER
-284 KSALV
+284 SGLV
-289 RDKWDNHK
+289 RDKWSSHRT
-297 SYMQRTI
+297 YLQRTI
-304 LKAVARQSKWYSVGA
+304 TGAVAKCGNFYTGKPDVKL
-319 TCQMALPVPDV
+319 QMALPVLDV
-330 QPFESLRVA
+330 QPFDSLQVA

-355 RTTVF
+355 RTSVF
-360 NNRLVDF
+360 HNRLVDF
-367 GGAAYW
+367 SGAAYW
-373 WNGQKWEFAEE
+373 WNGQKWEFAED
-384 SLMRRYTGESMVCA
+384 SLMRRYVGESMVRA
-398 LGQDGPKVTQSRI
+398 MGQDGPKVTQSRI

-419 DRLDRMGTINPV
+419 DRLDRMGAINPV

-458 SNVLSCDYNPSAN
+458 SNVLSCDYSPSAS

-477 WLAEIFESD
+477 WLAEIFASD
-486 LQRVEL
+486 LERVQL

-497 GWTLITDN
+497 GWSLITDN

-523 TILNVVST
+523 TILHVVST

-553 MTQRNVVIDFD
+553 MTQRNVVIDYD

-606 KLLLASNSVPTLWD
+606 KLLLASNSVPTMWD

-626 NRWLPLVFDRS
+626 NRWMPLVFDRS
-637 FLGSE
+637 FLGAE
-642 DVTLSKRLVEELPGI
+642 DTTLSKRLVEELPGI

-697 MDEECVFD
+697 MEEECVFEQT
-705 KAARVSDNALWGRYQ
+705 ARVADNALWSRYQ
-720 QWCIANQME
+720 QWCIANGME

-734 NFLSAFKD
+734 NFLQAFKD
-742 ASVAQGVR
+742 ASVSQGVR

-758 DSDYRGFYGVDV
+758 EGIYRGFHGVNV
-770 KPVVFEHNITPI
+770 KPVVFEQNVTPLAVI
-782 AAAR
+782 R

>member
-1 MTNIVVDADASVKP
+1 MATMLVESDDRVN

-20 KFDQFIICKF
+20 HFDQFIVCKF
-30 VPSAKKAGKIEK
+30 VTSDKPGKTDK
-42 LPCDKYGYSVN
+42 FPCDRYGIVTSLH
-53 DQNGNAISAHDPVHW
+53 NAD
-68 MSYDEAQRLSKAFGK
+68 RLSYAEANQISRSMGNSFGI
-83 GYGVGFVITENDPFY
+83 GFVITDSDPFY

-105 LQPDNT
+105 LTEDNNWT
-111 WSPLA
+111 QLA
-116 TELCQTFPDALIE
+116 KELMQSFPNALIE
-129 LSHSRKGLHIWFKAQ
+129 LSNSGKGLHIWFKAQ
-144 KFEHGSK
+144 KFEHSCK
-151 NIPLNIELYSHK
+151 NIPLNIELYSRD
-163 RFIALGQVLQGSP
+163 RFIALGRVLQGSADIDLSRYLNP
-176 DAKDYSDEVNRIIAK
+176 IISR
-191 YFPKTE
+191 YFPVKE
-197 ETVAAEWTTTHCEGS
+197 AVNGVEWRDTHAEGS
-212 NPIQDDEKLI
+212 NPIADDDKLI
-222 AKAHEIY
+222 DAALRSSGGAGAVFG
-229 GKAEKAFTGD
+229 GKLSFRD
-239 STFGRLWSGDLT
+239 LWEGNIDEDADRSSV
-251 DYDGDASSA
+251 DASLASH
-260 DAAMAQYLSFMT
+260 LSFWT
-272 GNNCERIERLMR
+272 GGNHARIQRLMER
-284 KSALV
+284 SGLV
-289 RDKWDNHK
+289 RDKWSSHRT
-297 SYMQRTI
+297 YLQRTI
-304 LKAVARQSKWYSVGA
+304 TGAVAQCGNFYTGKPDVKL
-319 TCQMALPVPDV
+319 QMALPVPDV
-330 QPFESLRVA
+330 QPFDSLQVA

-367 GGAAYW
+367 SGAAYW
-373 WNGQKWEFAEE
+373 WNGQKWEFAED
-384 SLMRRYTGESMVCA
+384 SLMRRYVGESMVRA

-419 DRLDRMGTINPV
+419 DRLDRMGAINPV

-458 SNVLSCDYNPSAN
+458 SNVLSCDYNPSAS

-486 LQRVEL
+486 LERVQL

-497 GWTLITDN
+497 GWSLITDN

-523 TILNVVST
+523 TILHVVST

-553 MTQRNVVIDFD
+553 MTQRNVVIDYD

-606 KLLLASNSVPTLWD
+606 KLLLASNSVPTMWD

-626 NRWLPLVFDRS
+626 NRWMPLVFDRS
-637 FLGSE
+637 FLGAE
-642 DVTLSKRLVEELPGI
+642 DTTLSKRLVEELPGI

-671 GRFTMPESSLY
+671 GRFTMPESSRY

-697 MDEECVFD
+697 MDEECVFEQT
-705 KAARVSDNALWGRYQ
+705 ARVADNALWHRYV
-720 QWCIANQME
+720 QWCIANAME

-734 NFLSAFKD
+734 NFLQAFKD
-742 ASVAQGVR
+742 ASVSQGVR

-758 DSDYRGFYGVDV
+758 DSDYRGFYGVTV
-770 KPVVFEHNITPI
+770 KPIVFEQNVTPL
-782 AAAR
+782 AANR